1 MRRKMVKMADK
12 TQKSQQKEHQQKMT
26 VEKKSESKRDDNLS
40 DRLYRL
46 DRKDLLLCGVMVLV
60 FSIIGMWNIG
70 SSNTPTTGW
79 VSSHVNQSFYIDLK
93 SEYNV
98 DYIYIMQGL
107 HPKIDLKIYSGV
119 PNNWNILYNASS
131 ENFFLS
137 WMSIPVKTNSRYIK
151 FIAGSPKVDINEI
164 VIYTGNYKKI
174 PISKDNVVCESDNNG
189 IDNGSGNKQGSCGEL
204 SNLVDEQ
211 YKVEDPPSQLTG
223 TMFDEIYFARTAYQ
237 HIIGE
242 APFEYTHPPLGK
254 LLMAVG
260 ILTFGMNTI
269 GWRIIPFMFGI
280 AMIPI
285 MYMFGRRMFKNRFGA
300 FASAFLISFDSMH
313 FVLSRIGLIDI
324 ILSTFIVLMF
334 YFFFIYYDGD
344 LFKKDWKGAYL
355 PLLVSGIFFG
365 LAVSVKWTAV
375 FGACGVM
382 VLFLLLKREE
392 LNKAMRNSIF
402 KPSMTY
408 PILIILASYGVIS
421 FIIYYLSYIPI
432 MGIPGEGSGLEMV
445 MRYQHNMYIYHST
458 LTATHPFSSSWW
470 SWIFM
475 IKPVWIYGFSNTFDN
490 TVSNIVAIGN
500 PVVWWVTIP
509 FMLFVIL
516 RWIRDKDRIAR
527 FIAIAFILQL
537 VPYVFIGRITFI
549 YHMFPNITFMILAS
563 VYCLNMMWNREIT
576 LYKNKHIILSEEN
589 KWGKYIVIF
598 YLVIVLLMFIYFYPI
613 TAAYPITHQFNDA
626 HKWLSSWIF

>member
-1 MRRKMVKMADK
+1 MRLKNRKKSK
-12 TQKSQQKEHQQKMT
+12 TTGDIQKEPLKKGFQQKELQQKI
-26 VEKKSESKRDDNLS
+26 VDKKSVSNRNDTLL

-46 DRKDLLLCGVMVLV
+46 DRKDLLLCSAMALV
-60 FSIIGMWNIG
+60 FSVIGIWNIG
-70 SSNTPTTGW
+70 SLNTPTTGW
-79 VSSHVNQSFYIDLK
+79 TSFHANQSFYIDLK
-93 SEYNV
+93 NEYNV

-107 HPKIDLKIYSGV
+107 HPKIDLKIYSGS
-119 PNNWNILYNASS
+119 PNNWSMLYNASS

-137 WMSIPVKTNSRYIK
+137 WMNIPVKTTSRYIK
-151 FIAGSPKVDINEI
+151 FVAGSPKVDINEI

-174 PISKDNVVCESDNNG
+174 PISKDNIVCEPDN
-189 IDNGSGNKQGSCGEL
+189 DSGNNCNEFN
-204 SNLVDEQ
+204 NLVDEQ
-211 YKVEDPPSQLTG
+211 YKVEDPPSYLSG
-223 TMFDEIYFARTAYQ
+223 AMFDEIYFARTAYQ
-237 HIIGE
+237 NIIGE

-254 LLMAVG
+254 LLMAIG
-260 ILTFGMNTI
+260 ILTFGLNTI
-269 GWRIIPFMFGI
+269 GWRIVPFIFGI
-280 AMIPI
+280 AFIPI
-285 MYMFGRRMFKNRFGA
+285 MYIFGKRMFKNRFGA

-344 LFKKDWKGAYL
+344 LFKKGWNGWNGWKGAYL
-355 PLLVSGIFFG
+355 PLFLSGVFFG

-375 FGACGVM
+375 FGAFAVM

-392 LNKAMRNSIF
+392 LNKASRNSIF
-402 KPSMTY
+402 KPSLIS

-421 FIIYYLSYIPI
+421 FIIYYLTYVPI

-445 MRYQHNMYIYHST
+445 VRYQHNMYIYHST

-470 SWIFM
+470 SWLFM

-500 PVVWWVTIP
+500 PAIWWTTIP
-509 FMLFVIL
+509 FILFVIL
-516 RWIRDKDRIAR
+516 RWIREKDRIAR
-527 FIAIAFILQL
+527 FIAVAFILQL
-537 VPYVFIGRITFI
+537 VPYVLIGRITFI
-549 YHMFPNITFMILAS
+549 YHMFPNMAFMILAS
-563 VYCLNMMWNREIT
+563 VYCLNIVWHR
-576 LYKNKHIILSEEN
+576 SD
-589 KWGKYIVIF
+589 KWKYAVVIYF
-598 YLVIVLLMFIYFYPI
+598 VAVLISFIYFYPI